1 MDKVQLEKLLKIAE
15 KREEAKKIEREMN
28 APDFWVNPPAGRH
41 GRKKATQLTQKLSA
55 INQLL
60 ERFDRAQEE
69 TELAELEKEAL
80 FSEEFDECSA
90 ILSVHAGAGGTEAQD
105 WAEMLLRMYLRFAER
120 KGFDTKLLEKSVG
133 EEAGIKS
140 ASVKIEGL
148 NAYGQL
154 KGEAGVHRLI
164 RLSPYDADKARH
176 TSFALVEVIPELEQL
191 GDIEIPEKDLKIDVF
206 RSSGHGGQSV
216 NTTDSAVRITH
227 LPTKITVAVQNER
240 SQSQNR
246 ETALK
251 ILKIKLK
258 ARQIDEQKARERSLR
273 GEHTSAEWGK
283 QIRSYFLQ
291 PYQQV
296 KDHRTGIESTN
307 PLDVLDGALD
317 PFIEGYLKH
326 LHSKS

>member
-1 MDKVQLEKLLKIAE
+1 M
-15 KREEAKKIEREMN
+15 
-28 APDFWVNPPAGRH
+28 
-41 GRKKATQLTQKLSA
+41 
-55 INQLL
+55 
-60 ERFDRAQEE
+60 
-69 TELAELEKEAL
+69 
-80 FSEEFDECSA
+80 
-90 ILSVHAGAGGTEAQD
+90 
-105 WAEMLLRMYLRFAER
+105 
-120 KGFDTKLLEKSVG
+120 
-133 EEAGIKS
+133 
-140 ASVKIEGL
+140 
-148 NAYGQL
+148 
-154 KGEAGVHRLI
+154 
-164 RLSPYDADKARH
+164 
-176 TSFALVEVIPELEQL
+176 
-191 GDIEIPEKDLKIDVF
+191 
-206 RSSGHGGQSV
+206 
-216 NTTDSAVRITH
+216 RITH

-258 ARQIDEQKARERSLR
+258 ARQIDEQKARERTLR

-296 KDHRTGIESTN
+296 KDHRSGVESTN